1 MIAKHIVIYPS
12 CTIWPLQVH
21 SINFQGRGLLQLID
35 KALRCNQCFCLLMGH
50 EIRWKASVTS
60 ASILRVLGNVT
71 TLLEHC
77 RVTGPTP
84 PVLQVH
90 VAKTAGSWLAVW
102 GYMVR
107 RRILHHSYRF
117 LHFAV
122 QYPERNIGSITWTVS
137 EKCLENDSGRCSC
150 QLVNDIRY
158 LVSSSSSFML
168 HFWFV
173 LAIIRSLKI
182 LEGQDIIVVSAFGT

>member
-1 MIAKHIVIYPS
+1 MASNSYSRRECIMMHYTQILRDCKTHRYASSTV
-12 CTIWPLQVH
+12 CPLQVH
-21 SINFQGRGLLQLID
+21 SINFQDRGLLQLID

-90 VAKTAGSWLAVW
+90 VAKTAGSRLAVL
-102 GYMVR
+102 GLHGSSKN
-107 RRILHHSYRF
+107 LHHSYRF

-122 QYPERNIGSITWTVS
+122 QKPERNIGSMT
-137 EKCLENDSGRCSC
+137 
-150 QLVNDIRY
+150 
-158 LVSSSSSFML
+158 
-168 HFWFV
+168 
-173 LAIIRSLKI
+173 
-182 LEGQDIIVVSAFGT
+182 

>member
-1 MIAKHIVIYPS
+1 MPINVWQEPVNAKSRLLIDLIWPVARSMLSKWGCENGTRNSYSRRECIMMHYTQILCDCKTHRYAS
-12 CTIWPLQVH
+12 STICPLQVH

-90 VAKTAGSWLAVW
+90 VAKTAGS
-102 GYMVR
+102 
-107 RRILHHSYRF
+107 
-117 LHFAV
+117 
-122 QYPERNIGSITWTVS
+122 
-137 EKCLENDSGRCSC
+137 
-150 QLVNDIRY
+150 
-158 LVSSSSSFML
+158 
-168 HFWFV
+168 
-173 LAIIRSLKI
+173 
-182 LEGQDIIVVSAFGT
+182 

>member
-1 MIAKHIVIYPS
+1 MVRAIVTHAENASWCIIHRYYVIAKHIAIYAS
-12 CTIWPLQVH
+12 STICPLQVH

-90 VAKTAGSWLAVW
+90 VAKTAGSWLAVL
-102 GYMVR
+102 GLHGSSKN
-107 RRILHHSYRF
+107 LHHSYRF

-122 QYPERNIGSITWTVS
+122 QKPERNIGSMTWSVS
-137 EKCLENDSGRCSC
+137 EKCLQNDSDRCSC
-150 QLVNDIRY
+150 QLLNDIRY
-158 LVSSSSSFML
+158 LF
-168 HFWFV
+168 
-173 LAIIRSLKI
+173 
-182 LEGQDIIVVSAFGT
+182 Q